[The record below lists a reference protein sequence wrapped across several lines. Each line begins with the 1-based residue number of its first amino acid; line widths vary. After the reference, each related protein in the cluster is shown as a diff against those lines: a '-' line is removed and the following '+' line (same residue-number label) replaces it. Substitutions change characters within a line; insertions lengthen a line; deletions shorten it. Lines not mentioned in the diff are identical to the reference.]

1 MIGQLLNAYRSL
13 VITLVMTLLNTVV
26 SAGGTKSV
34 STASDF
40 RKAIASAQPGD
51 IIVLADGTFDL
62 KGTVAITTSG
72 KAGKPIVVKSKN
84 RGGAILVGDSRF
96 VLETLAHV
104 IIEGF
109 DFQSTD
115 GPAVE
120 LRGCNNIR
128 LTRNVVHL
136 NDTKRGNW
144 VLITGSEQN
153 PSALSHHNRIDR
165 NLFENKSQLGNFIT
179 MEGTRSAGLQVS
191 QNDTIDHNH
200 FRDIG
205 PRVENALEA
214 IRIGS
219 ADISLSRGYTLL
231 ERNLFERCDGD
242 PEYISIKSSDNMIRH
257 NTFRECLGSLSL
269 RHGNR
274 NTVEGNFILGNGRTG
289 TFKDSTGKSWTLGTG
304 GVRFYGDSM
313 IIINNYFEGLTG
325 KKWDATL
332 AVTSGNA
339 EYSDGQPLTKHFRIR
354 DAVIAF
360 NTFVKNRNNIEVGY
374 DGEGFQGNWWRL
386 SPTGLT
392 IANNIIVGSNDT
404 LIRLFAPPVNSR
416 WEGNIAFAEQ
426 GAVVS
431 ASVIEGVRAVNP
443 QLVETN
449 GLWRLS
455 KMSPAID
462 AAVGSFPFV
471 RSDIDGQNRG
481 PKKDVGADEFSTA
494 QIINRPLTPRDVG
507 PNAH

>member
-1 MIGQLLNAYRSL
+1 MIGQLLNAPRYL
-13 VITLVMTLLNTVV
+13 VVTLVLTLHITGV
-26 SAGGTKSV
+26 SEGGMKSV

-51 IIVLADGTFDL
+51 IVVLADGTYDL
-62 KGTVAITTSG
+62 KGTVTVTASG
-72 KAGKPIVVKSKN
+72 SAGKPIVVKAENKN
-84 RGGAILVGDSRF
+84 RTIFTGESRF
-96 VLETLAHV
+96 VLETVAYV
-104 IIEGF
+104 GIEGF
-109 DFQSTD
+109 DFRSTD
-115 GPAVE
+115 GPAIE

-128 LTRNVVHL
+128 LTRNVFHL

-144 VLITGSEQN
+144 ILITGSEKN
-153 PSALSHHNRIDR
+153 PAALSHHNRIDH

-179 MEGTRSAGLQVS
+179 MEGTRIGGLQVS

-219 ADISLSRGYTLL
+219 ADISLSRGYTIL

-242 PEYISIKSSDNMIRH
+242 PEYISIKSSDNIIRH

-289 TFKDSTGKSWTLGTG
+289 SFMDSTGKSWALGTG

-339 EYSDGQPLTKHFRIR
+339 EYGDGQPLTKHFRIR

-360 NTFVKNRNNIEVGY
+360 NTFVNNRNNIEVGY

-386 SPTGLT
+386 PPTGLT
-392 IANNIIVGSNDT
+392 IANNIIVGSKDT

-431 ASVIEGVRAVNP
+431 ASVIEGVRVVNP

-449 GLWRLS
+449 GLWHLS

-462 AAVGSFPFV
+462 AAVGLFPSV
-471 RSDIDGQNRG
+471 KKDIDGQKRG

-494 QIINRPLTPRDVG
+494 QITNRPLTPRDVG
-507 PNAH
+507 PNVH